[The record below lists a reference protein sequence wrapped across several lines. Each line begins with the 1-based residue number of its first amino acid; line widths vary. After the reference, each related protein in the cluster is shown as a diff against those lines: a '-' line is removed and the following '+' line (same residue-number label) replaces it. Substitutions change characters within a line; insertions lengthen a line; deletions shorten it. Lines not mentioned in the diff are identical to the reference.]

1 MEVLF
6 CGIPNGRTQKVQH
19 QAAHRLLNWQLYQR
33 GCTDFTMEYGRLGK
47 PSLQA
52 YPQLHFNLSHATGIC
67 VSAVGNFPMGVDVE
81 PIRPLR
87 PKVIRRICTEEERQL
102 IAQASNPDEAFF
114 RIWTLKESYVKAIG
128 IGVSYPMQTIAL
140 HLEGAA
146 ISSNLPGYRF
156 VQYVLQNRYVLAL
169 CSAAGRTHSSAC
181 DELRTD
187 SDSCRNGNSASCTVT
202 GCAVCNLWLRRR
214 SVPMCLDGALSQ
226 SAFIVVFPFF
236 IVNVVADGATYNV
249 CNGNDYHND
258 GT

>member
-1 MEVLF
+1 
-6 CGIPNGRTQKVQH
+6 
-19 QAAHRLLNWQLYQR
+19 
-33 GCTDFTMEYGRLGK
+33 
-47 PSLQA
+47 
-52 YPQLHFNLSHATGIC
+52 
-67 VSAVGNFPMGVDVE
+67 MGVDVE

-169 CSAAGRTHSSAC
+169 CPTAPPEAPIHLLATSLERIPILAETETAHP
-181 DELRTD
+181 
-187 SDSCRNGNSASCTVT
+187 
-202 GCAVCNLWLRRR
+202 
-214 SVPMCLDGALSQ
+214 VP
-226 SAFIVVFPFF
+226 
-236 IVNVVADGATYNV
+236 
-249 CNGNDYHND
+249 
-258 GT
+258 

>member
-52 YPQLHFNLSHATGIC
+52 YPQLPFNLSHANGIC
-67 VSAVGNFPMGVDVE
+67 VSAVGSFPMGVDVE

-169 CSAAGRTHSSAC
+169 CTTAPPEEPIHLLATSLERIPILAETETAHP
-181 DELRTD
+181 
-187 SDSCRNGNSASCTVT
+187 
-202 GCAVCNLWLRRR
+202 
-214 SVPMCLDGALSQ
+214 VP
-226 SAFIVVFPFF
+226 
-236 IVNVVADGATYNV
+236 
-249 CNGNDYHND
+249 
-258 GT
+258 

>member
-6 CGIPNGRTQKVQH
+6 CGIPNGRTQTVQH

-52 YPQLHFNLSHATGIC
+52 YPQLRFGSGQFSNGSGCGANSSASPQGNSPHLYGRRAAIDCAGIQSGRGVFPHLDAEGELCKSHWDWGFLSNADNCPAFGGGCHFQQFAGI
-67 VSAVGNFPMGVDVE
+67 SF
-81 PIRPLR
+81 
-87 PKVIRRICTEEERQL
+87 CTVR
-102 IAQASNPDEAFF
+102 AAKSVCP
-114 RIWTLKESYVKAIG
+114 G
-128 IGVSYPMQTIAL
+128 AL
-140 HLEGAA
+140 HH
-146 ISSNLPGYRF
+146 
-156 VQYVLQNRYVLAL
+156 
-169 CSAAGRTHSSAC
+169 SAAGRTHSSAC

>member
-67 VSAVGNFPMGVDVE
+67 VSAVGSFPMGVDVE

-87 PKVIRRICTEEERQL
+87 PKVIRRICTAIDCPGIQSGRGVFPHLDAEGEL
-102 IAQASNPDEAFF
+102 CKSHWDWGFLSNADNCPAFGGGCHF
-114 RIWTLKESYVKAIG
+114 QQFAG
-128 IGVSYPMQTIAL
+128 ISFCTVRAAKSVCPGAL
-140 HLEGAA
+140 HH
-146 ISSNLPGYRF
+146 
-156 VQYVLQNRYVLAL
+156 
-169 CSAAGRTHSSAC
+169 SAAGRTHSSAC

>member
-67 VSAVGNFPMGVDVE
+67 VSAVGSFPMGVDVE

-114 RIWTLKESYVKAIG
+114 RIWTLKESYVKARCLT
-128 IGVSYPMQTIAL
+128 VHNNLYPSHWITGYYHIPDKKHMPAL
-140 HLEGAA
+140 FR
-146 ISSNLPGYRF
+146 SSDR
-156 VQYVLQNRYVLAL
+156 
-169 CSAAGRTHSSAC
+169 
-181 DELRTD
+181 
-187 SDSCRNGNSASCTVT
+187 
-202 GCAVCNLWLRRR
+202 
-214 SVPMCLDGALSQ
+214 
-226 SAFIVVFPFF
+226 
-236 IVNVVADGATYNV
+236 
-249 CNGNDYHND
+249 
-258 GT
+258 

>member
-67 VSAVGNFPMGVDVE
+67 VSAVGSFPMGVDVE

-87 PKVIRRICTEEERQL
+87 PKVIRRICTEEERQF

-128 IGVSYPMQTIAL
+128 IGVSPFR
-140 HLEGAA
+140 HLRISGYLLLPAA
-146 ISSNLPGYRF
+146 FRSLSRL
-156 VQYVLQNRYVLAL
+156 
-169 CSAAGRTHSSAC
+169 SSALSAKAST
-181 DELRTD
+181 LR
-187 SDSCRNGNSASCTVT
+187 SF
-202 GCAVCNLWLRRR
+202 L
-214 SVPMCLDGALSQ
+214 LDLSFTISIAFEMG
-226 SAFIVVFPFF
+226 SAF
-236 IVNVVADGATYNV
+236 
-249 CNGNDYHND
+249 
-258 GT
+258 